1 MARNFCFD
9 ERFYREYYIDPRT
22 RVMGPQDYRRLG
34 NFVCS
39 YLKYMDQP
47 VGRVL
52 DIGCGLGRWRAV
64 VHRHFP
70 QARYTG
76 VEISEYACRRY
87 GWQRGSVV
95 DYRARWPFDLVICQA
110 VLHYLA
116 GRDAQAALENLARL
130 CRGALYL
137 DVMTRED
144 WGEDRTRVRVDGDLY
159 LRSGSWYRR
168 RLAKH
173 FVNAGGGVFIQ
184 RSAPATLFDLERLK

>member
-22 RVMGPQDYRRLG
+22 RVMGPEDYRRLG

-47 VGRVL
+47 VRRVL

-64 VHRHFP
+64 LRRHFP
-70 QARYTG
+70 HACYTG

-87 GWQRGSVV
+87 GWERGSVV
-95 DYRARWPFDLVICQA
+95 DYRARRPFDLVICQA
-110 VLHYLA
+110 VLQYLT
-116 GRDAQAALENLARL
+116 GREAQAALGNLARL

-144 WGEDRTRVRVDGDLY
+144 WGEDCARASVDGDVY

-168 RLAKH
+168 RLVRH
-173 FVNAGGGVFIQ
+173 FVNAGGGVFVR
-184 RSAPATLFDLERLK
+184 RSAPATLFDLEQLK